1 MSDKGRNVIIYN
13 RAIYYSWEEISISRF
28 VTFTSIS
35 ESIKKDYWK
44 VEENEMLSR
53 RGLSILVS
61 SLL

>member
-1 MSDKGRNVIIYN
+1 MLLYIN

-61 SLL
+61 SLP